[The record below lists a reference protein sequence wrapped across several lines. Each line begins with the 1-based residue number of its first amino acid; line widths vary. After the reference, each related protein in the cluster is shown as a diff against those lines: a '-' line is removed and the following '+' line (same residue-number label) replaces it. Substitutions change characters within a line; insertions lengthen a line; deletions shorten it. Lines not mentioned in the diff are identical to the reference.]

1 MKIFK
6 MRVVGN
12 KIRKERKHY
21 IREIVQSLKTIDF
34 FFFKSDPLLV
44 SHSLRVKNGV
54 KMRIPVRE
62 QFCGPATLNHL
73 STTHHQYSV
82 GRKKRE
88 RKKKMDIYLNL
99 TNISC
104 FIKPLPETGLS
115 KILFCKS
122 VHCKIIIP

>member
-1 MKIFK
+1 MKIRKKKKRAKNKEKKLKCKVTENEMKIFK

-34 FFFKSDPLLV
+34 FFFKSDPFLV

-82 GRKKRE
+82 GRKKKRE
-88 RKKKMDIYLNL
+88 KKKKWIY
-99 TNISC
+99 T
-104 FIKPLPETGLS
+104 
-115 KILFCKS
+115 
-122 VHCKIIIP
+122 